1 MTFPDSQSVL
11 YLYQEIVTAGLLQYL
26 QKQTDSK
33 VRRGIYCARVVLWLM
48 MLQRLH
54 RGATP
59 TAKLPSTAKKKYL
72 RTHRR
77 LLPSAA
83 EIGDAVVQASE

>member
-54 RGATP
+54 RGATLA
-59 TAKLPSTAKKKYL
+59 TAVQ
-72 RTHRR
+72 
-77 LLPSAA
+77 LLIEGAA
-83 EIGDAVVQASE
+83 EPLLQSCHRLQ